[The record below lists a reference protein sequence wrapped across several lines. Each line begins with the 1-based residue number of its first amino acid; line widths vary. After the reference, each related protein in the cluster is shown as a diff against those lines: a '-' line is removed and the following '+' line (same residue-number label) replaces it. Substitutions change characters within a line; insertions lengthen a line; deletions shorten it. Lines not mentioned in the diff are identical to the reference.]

1 MCMTRFVFILLFCLS
16 FCACATRVRTFQS
29 LAALGFER
37 RLAGVESVFLSRRK
51 VDYNWLNEERVHFS
65 KLPENE
71 KTRYLIYRLAVETTL
86 DGERAFQLLDLFF
99 VYSRN
104 NLTLLRSNLAKFPRD
119 DLSRFC
125 QGVGGS
131 LERLNRNLEE
141 CERLAKP
148 SP

>member
-1 MCMTRFVFILLFCLS
+1 MTRFVFIFLVCLS
-16 FCACATRVRTFQS
+16 VSGCANRARTFQS

-37 RLAGVESVFLSRRK
+37 RLDGIESVFLSRRK

-71 KTRYLIYRLAVETTL
+71 RTKYLIYRLAVETTL

-99 VYSRN
+99 IYSRN
-104 NLTLLRSNLAKFPRD
+104 NLTLLRSNLARLPQG

-141 CERLAKP
+141 CERLARQ
-148 SP
+148 